1 MDRNALTEQ
10 RRKNVIGLLKSMT
23 IRKNTEEGFDKDDVY
38 GCMQQLCDLYEASI
52 ENLQD
57 NYEAEI
63 GSLKDKYQ
71 KYDENNELYVSLIV
85 DAKKISNE
93 LINQAKEEVD
103 NILANGK
110 EKIEEQEKELEAV
123 RESVEEQRD
132 IMLAD
137 LDATKEAVEAEKAAM
152 KLELQAEK
160 EKCAALKSRYQQQI
174 NSMDGTFEEIKT
186 NVLRTAGQ
194 IDNLKGQLQNE
205 DLEINWDS
213 LEEDVAIEL
222 PEGDIVLE
230 DIIEDVPA
238 AEVDTE
244 VVEDEAVET
253 LDVDESLF
261 ADADLVQEAAAE
273 EVVEAD
279 VELEAPVE
287 EAEEEVVEAAEEVAE
302 AVDEPAKE
310 DEEVSL
316 ESLFAGI
323 GSEPIEDVPAPE
335 AADPDAAELN
345 LDELDFDDLDV
356 KLTEISELA
365 DAVKSDI
372 PVPQVEPAEPTEEI
386 SFEGL
391 EELFKEE

>member
-57 NYEAEI
+57 TYEAEI

-103 NILANGK
+103 NILASGK

-132 IMLAD
+132 VMLAD

-152 KLELQAEK
+152 KLELEAEK
-160 EKCAALKSRYQQQI
+160 EKCAALKNRYQQQI
-174 NSMDGTFEEIKT
+174 NTMDGTFEEIKT

-194 IDNLKGQLQNE
+194 IDNLKGQLTSE
-205 DLEINWDS
+205 DLEINWNS

-222 PEGDIVLE
+222 PEGDVVLE
-230 DIIEDVPA
+230 DIIDDVPA
-238 AEVDTE
+238 AEVD
-244 VVEDEAVET
+244 VEIPADEAVET

-261 ADADLVQEAAAE
+261 ADADLVEEAAETAEVEVSDEAAEVVEEAAE
-273 EVVEAD
+273 EAEEA
-279 VELEAPVE
+279 VE
-287 EAEEEVVEAAEEVAE
+287 EAEAPAEEV
-302 AVDEPAKE
+302 
-310 DEEVSL
+310 EEVSL
-316 ESLFAGI
+316 ESLFAGL

-335 AADPDAAELN
+335 AADPDASELN

-356 KLTEISELA
+356 KLTEISDLA

-372 PVPQVEPAEPTEEI
+372 PVPQTEVAEPTEEI